1 LGGDLDVNSNDILF
15 GNANKAQFG
24 SGNELQIYQDGQAYI
39 ANATSNLNI
48 RSDAIN
54 LQSITGTEN
63 IITGVLDGAVTLY
76 YDNTAT
82 LATSAT
88 GITVTGN
95 IAVTGTVDGRD
106 IQVNIPASLGTAGQ
120 VLTVNSGA
128 TAAEWA
134 DPTIEGR
141 YVLIATTANA
151 TETIATTDGGSGS
164 TSNQIFLA
172 TSSAITFTGTAI
184 VREQA
189 ADGTDVSAWD
199 IKGVAR
205 REASGSAVIV
215 QSDITAR
222 TNVSGYGLAIA
233 ASTSDAG
240 ALEVS
245 VTGAA
250 ATDLKWVIDVQTTD
264 VVYA

>member
-1 LGGDLDVNSNDILF
+1 M
-15 GNANKAQFG
+15 
-24 SGNELQIYQDGQAYI
+24 
-39 ANATSNLNI
+39 
-48 RSDAIN
+48 
-54 LQSITGTEN
+54 
-63 IITGVLDGAVTLY
+63 IIPLH
-76 YDNTAT
+76 
-82 LATSAT
+82 
-88 GITVTGN
+88 
-95 IAVTGTVDGRD
+95 GTVDGRD

-222 TNVSGYGLAIA
+222 TNASGYGLAIA